1 MKIWNVV
8 LVRVEETTPT
18 FEVYPF
24 ADENSA
30 IEKFNEIKDDVL
42 NDLDEDEFEINEDE
56 NSFECVLAEDPMY
69 RNYTCE
75 IVECDMD

>member
-18 FEVYPF
+18 FNVYPF

-42 NDLDEDEFEINEDE
+42 NDLDEDEFDVSEDD
-56 NSFECVLAEDPMY
+56 NSFECVLVEDPMY

-75 IVECDMD
+75 IVECDMG

>member
-8 LVRVEETTPT
+8 WVCVAATTPT
-18 FEVYPF
+18 FNIYPF
-24 ADENSA
+24 ADEKSA
-30 IEKFNEIKDDVL
+30 IEKFNEIKADVL

-56 NSFECVLAEDPMY
+56 SSFECVLEEDPMY

-75 IVECDMD
+75 IVECDMG